1 MNPPL
6 VRRSLALV
14 ALSLSA
20 TTLPGCIVVVG
31 DADREWDS
39 DEWREQDKPARLG
52 IDTASVG
59 PATASQLNI
68 NRDRVTLVEEVFSGW
83 PAAEAGL
90 KRYDIITAVNGD
102 DDASPSRVRSLVRG
116 TKPGEELT
124 LRVLREGQPM
134 DLKITPRVAPSGPQ
148 GTGY

>member
-1 MNPPL
+1 MNARFA
-6 VRRSLALV
+6 RRSLAFVGLT
-14 ALSLSA
+14 LSA
-20 TTLPGCIVVVG
+20 AVLPGCIVVVG
-31 DADREWDS
+31 DGDRDWDS

-59 PATASQLNI
+59 PGTASQLNI
-68 NRDRVTLVEEVFSGW
+68 NRDRVTMVEEVFSGW

-102 DDASPSRVRSLVRG
+102 DDASPSRVRQLVRG

-124 LRVLREGQPM
+124 LRVLREGQPIEV
-134 DLKITPRVAPSGPQ
+134 KITPRVAPSGPQ
-148 GTGY
+148 GTGN